1 MSFYK
6 QLAKKKTPIVNKWFE
21 AVIATYPRETERFLR
36 SQKDP
41 FNNPVG
47 QTTLQGLQTLFDLL
61 CEKELNR
68 AKAADAIDPIVR
80 IRAIQ
85 DFTPSR
91 ATGFVFDLKW
101 VVRDV
106 LSTADADRRTMLD
119 QDALDRRIDQLG
131 LLAFD
136 IYMKCREKIYE
147 LKANE
152 MRNRTYRAFA
162 RAGLVKES
170 LDDPEEPNVSGDP
183 ERL

>member
-6 QLAKKKTPIVNKWFE
+6 QLAKKKTTLINKWFE
-21 AVIATYPRETERFLR
+21 AVIATYPRETEKFLR

-47 QTTLQGLQTLFDLL
+47 QATLQGLHALFDLV
-61 CEKELNR
+61 CEKNPDM
-68 AKAADAIDPIVR
+68 AKAEDAIDPIVR

-91 ATGFVFDLKW
+91 ATGFVFDLKGII
-101 VVRDV
+101 RDV
-106 LSTADADRRTMLD
+106 IPTADTDHRTRVDLD
-119 QDALDRRIDQLG
+119 VLDRRIDQLG

-152 MRNRTYRAFA
+152 MKNRTYKAFA
-162 RAGLVKES
+162 RAGLVKEP
-170 LDDPEEPNVSGDP
+170 LDDPNTPNISD
-183 ERL
+183 